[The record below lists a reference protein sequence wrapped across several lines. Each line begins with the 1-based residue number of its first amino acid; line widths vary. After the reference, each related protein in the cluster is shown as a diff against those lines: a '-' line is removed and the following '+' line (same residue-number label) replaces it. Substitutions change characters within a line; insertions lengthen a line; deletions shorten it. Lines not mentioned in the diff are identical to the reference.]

1 MRLSYAILSLTGA
14 LLLAQESHKIVNSAA
29 AKWTKERDGSES
41 ITLREDAVA
50 TEYMVRYPGGHVF
63 LPHWHTVNERVV
75 LLEGKLSLRQGDGPE
90 STIDAGGY
98 AFLPARQVQHT
109 KCVSTTPCT
118 FYVMWDG
125 KLDFHPAQ

>member
-1 MRLSYAILSLTGA
+1 MHLIFAIVAFAATIMN
-14 LLLAQESHKIVNSAA
+14 QEGNWK
-29 AKWTKERDGSES
+29 KEKDGSES
-41 ITLREDAVA
+41 ITLREDDTA

-63 LPHWHTVNERVV
+63 RPHWHSVNERML
-75 LLEGKLSLRQGDGPE
+75 LLEGRLSLRQGDGHE
-90 STIDAGGY
+90 QFLERGGY
-98 AFLPARQVQHT
+98 AFLPAKEVQRT